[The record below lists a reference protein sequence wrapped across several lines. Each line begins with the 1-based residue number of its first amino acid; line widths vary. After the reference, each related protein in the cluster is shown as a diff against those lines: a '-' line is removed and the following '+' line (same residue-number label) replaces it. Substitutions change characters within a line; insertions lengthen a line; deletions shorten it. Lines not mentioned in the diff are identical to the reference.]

1 MSWFSGKKAVSPTPT
16 ATATATAT
24 ATTTAAQTVPLVLAQ
39 KATGLRDTSLR
50 SVVFGKKEFAMTPYS
65 GEQVTLVDQVDKY
78 QFDAYL
84 CVLLKMAQLA
94 RLCYCDAGIIRAALI
109 SPEFLS
115 AGQLEN
121 KPLNDLI
128 TRLDAQYKKDRYAPS
143 TAPNSIEGR
152 PPQSYIGVYGSSGT
166 NTVPFARYIS
176 SPSDVTFMFVAGSKV
191 KCPLF
196 KPDDV
201 ILVFKGSSTMKN
213 YKHDLYA
220 QAKGYTE
227 LSAAFPEIPANP
239 NRVNAM
245 PRGFVAP
252 LQKNFHLIKQGIAD
266 FKPRRLFITGQSLGG
281 AYATICAFV
290 LSQMKPVGV
299 ESIHLVSFGSPTV
312 FGDGARNTFNEAL
325 DSGYM
330 TLDRVVSHYGKYLDP
345 ISHVPLGFSHP
356 GYQPLKTELY
366 PELKT
371 GRAYHL
377 GTVKKVFMKQQGGLL
392 GIGKE
397 KGAYE
402 LATKTH
408 IPNRF
413 MVPVYTALWR
423 GFPHGEYM
431 DMTYAGVQRLPG
443 LKNPGFKNHTFI
455 AEFSDAGLTFKYVD
469 AKPGD
474 VPVAD
479 AQPGDPSFA
488 SMAAPA
494 PENAAAAAERM
505 GGTRKQRRKTRKVN
519 RKNRR
524 QVR

>member
-1 MSWFSGKKAVSPTPT
+1 
-16 ATATATAT
+16 
-24 ATTTAAQTVPLVLAQ
+24 
-39 KATGLRDTSLR
+39 
-50 SVVFGKKEFAMTPYS
+50 
-65 GEQVTLVDQVDKY
+65 
-78 QFDAYL
+78 
-84 CVLLKMAQLA
+84 
-94 RLCYCDAGIIRAALI
+94 
-109 SPEFLS
+109 
-115 AGQLEN
+115 
-121 KPLNDLI
+121 
-128 TRLDAQYKKDRYAPS
+128 
-143 TAPNSIEGR
+143 
-152 PPQSYIGVYGSSGT
+152 
-166 NTVPFARYIS
+166 
-176 SPSDVTFMFVAGSKV
+176 MFVRGSKLR
-191 KCPLF
+191 CSFF

-201 ILVFKGSSTMKN
+201 VLVFKGSSTIKN

-239 NRVNAM
+239 NRINAM

-252 LQKNFHLIKQGIAD
+252 LQKNFHLIKQGIAE

-281 AYATICAFV
+281 AYATICAFI
-290 LSQMKPVGV
+290 LSQMKPAGV

-330 TLDRVVSHYGKYLDP
+330 TLDRVVSHFGKYLDP
-345 ISHVPLGFSHP
+345 ISNVPLGFSHP
-356 GYQPLKTELY
+356 GFQPLKTELY

-371 GRAYHL
+371 GRAYHIE
-377 GTVKKVFMKQQGGLL
+377 TVRKVFVKQRGGLL

-408 IPNRF
+408 IPTRF
-413 MVPVYTALWR
+413 MVPVLTTLWST
-423 GFPHGEYM
+423 FPHGEYM

-455 AEFSDAGLTFKYVD
+455 AEFSDASLTFKYVD

-474 VPVAD
+474 IPVDD

-488 SMAAPA
+488 SVGAAAPA
-494 PENAAAAAERM
+494 GNV
-505 GGTRKQRRKTRKVN
+505 GGTRKQRKQRRKTRKGN
-519 RKNRR
+519 RK
-524 QVR
+524 VR

>member
-1 MSWFSGKKAVSPTPT
+1 MSFFSGKKT
-16 ATATATAT
+16 ATPYTP
-24 ATTTAAQTVPLVLAQ
+24 VPTSAPV
-39 KATGLRDTSLR
+39 LRDTSLR
-50 SVVFGKKEFAMTPYS
+50 SVVFGKKDFAMTPYS
-65 GEQVTLVDQVDKY
+65 GQQVTVVDQVDVF
-78 QFDAYL
+78 QWDAYL

-109 SPEFLS
+109 SPEFASTSPLT
-115 AGQLEN
+115 N
-121 KPLNDLI
+121 KPVNDLI
-128 TRLDAQYKKDRYAPS
+128 TRLDAQYKKDRYTAS
-143 TAPNSIEGR
+143 TAPGSIEGR

-166 NTVPFARYIS
+166 DTVPFARYIS
-176 SPSDVTFMFVAGSKV
+176 SPSDVTFMFVKGSKLR
-191 KCPLF
+191 CSFF

-201 ILVFKGSSTMKN
+201 VLVFKGSSTIKN

-239 NRVNAM
+239 NRINAM

-252 LQKNFHLIKQGIAD
+252 LQKNFHHIKQGIAE

-290 LSQMKPVGV
+290 LSQMKPAGV

-330 TLDRVVSHYGKYLDP
+330 TLDRGVSHFGKYLDP
-345 ISHVPLGFSHP
+345 ISHVPIGFSHP
-356 GYQPLKTELY
+356 GFQPLKTELY

-377 GTVKKVFMKQQGGLL
+377 STLGKVFVKQQGGLL

-397 KGAYE
+397 KTAYE
-402 LATKTH
+402 VATKTH
-408 IPNRF
+408 MPNRL
-413 MVPVYTALWR
+413 MVPVLTKLWST
-423 GFPHGEYM
+423 FPHGEYM
-431 DMTYAGVQRLPG
+431 EMTYAGVQRLPG

-474 VPVAD
+474 MPVDD

-488 SMAAPA
+488 SVGAAGPQ
-494 PENAAAAAERM
+494 NAAAAAAPATV
-505 GGTRKQRRKTRKVN
+505 GGTRKQRKQRRKTRKGN
-519 RKNRR
+519 RK
-524 QVR
+524 VR

>member
-1 MSWFSGKKAVSPTPT
+1 MSWFSGKKT
-16 ATATATAT
+16 
-24 ATTTAAQTVPLVLAQ
+24 TTTAATAAAAAEEAKPLVVAPVTVT
-39 KATGLRDTSLR
+39 ALRDTSLR
-50 SVVFGKKEFAMTPYS
+50 SIIFGKKDFAMTPYK
-65 GEQVTLVDQVDKY
+65 GEQVTIVDQVDVY
-78 QFDAYL
+78 QYEAYL

-109 SPEFLS
+109 SPEFASLS
-115 AGQLEN
+115 PLTN
-121 KPLNDLI
+121 KPLNELI
-128 TRLDAQYKKDRYAPS
+128 TRLDAQYKKDRY
-143 TAPNSIEGR
+143 TATTVPGSIEGR

-166 NTVPFARYIS
+166 DTVPFARYIS
-176 SPSDVTFMFVAGSKV
+176 SPSDVTFMFVSASKL
-191 KCPLF
+191 KCSLF

-201 ILVFKGSSTMKN
+201 VLIFKGSSTMKN

-227 LSAAFPEIPANP
+227 LSAAFPEIPKNP

-252 LQKNFHLIKQGIAD
+252 LQKNFHLIKQGIAE

-281 AYATICAFV
+281 AYATICAFI
-290 LSQMKPVGV
+290 LSQMKPAGV

-330 TLDRVVSHYGKYLDP
+330 TLDRVVSHFGKYLDP

-356 GYQPLKTELY
+356 GFQPLKTELY

-371 GRAYHL
+371 GRAYHI
-377 GTVKKVFMKQQGGLL
+377 GTVRKVFVKQRGGLL

-397 KGAYE
+397 KGLYE

-408 IPNRF
+408 IPNRL

-455 AEFSDAGLTFKYVD
+455 ADFSDAGLSFKYVD

-474 VPVAD
+474 MPVAD
-479 AQPGDPSFA
+479 AAPGDPSFA

-494 PENAAAAAERM
+494 PENAGAAATAEHV
-505 GGTRKQRRKTRKVN
+505 GGTRRQRRKTRKAT
-519 RKNRR
+519 RK
-524 QVR
+524 VR